1 MLWRS
6 WRSRSRRRIEN
17 LYTKT
22 AYLVHYH
29 FFQLFLHVFIQEKKT
44 EEDYIFWGL
53 IIKYYSLWDMLLDSN
68 LIDLLLV
75 KMKTFE
81 SGIFLQNLIVIN
93 DLCLFLVVAWKS
105 TKISWE
111 SQGLF
116 TDYNG
121 LFFHVS
127 IQEMSQQ
134 ITNCTF
140 T

>member
-1 MLWRS
+1 
-6 WRSRSRRRIEN
+6 
-17 LYTKT
+17 
-22 AYLVHYH
+22 
-29 FFQLFLHVFIQEKKT
+29 
-44 EEDYIFWGL
+44 
-53 IIKYYSLWDMLLDSN
+53 MLLDSN

-121 LFFHVS
+121 SFFHVS